1 MTRKQALKQAIR
13 LLSRNPENAEVIEK
27 LQDIH
32 DELPLIHWTDK
43 SIRDYVEQFIA
54 DNHRVPT
61 ATDFKKAGMPP
72 HPVIKQK
79 YKVTLGEWLDENY
92 PTYKPTFEELKA
104 KYTADFMMDY
114 FRIKPKSQEEFNRNK
129 SKGTRGWQTLAFY
142 YNVKSWR
149 NLIKALDLPLY
160 FEMHRDRK
168 PANITVNIYTD
179 YDFRD

>member
-43 SIRDYVEQFIA
+43 SIRDSVEQFIA

-79 YKVTLGEWLDENY
+79 YKVTLG
-92 PTYKPTFEELKA
+92 
-104 KYTADFMMDY
+104 
-114 FRIKPKSQEEFNRNK
+114 
-129 SKGTRGWQTLAFY
+129 
-142 YNVKSWR
+142 
-149 NLIKALDLPLY
+149 
-160 FEMHRDRK
+160 
-168 PANITVNIYTD
+168 
-179 YDFRD
+179 

>member
-1 MTRKQALKQAIR
+1 
-13 LLSRNPENAEVIEK
+13 
-27 LQDIH
+27 
-32 DELPLIHWTDK
+32 
-43 SIRDYVEQFIA
+43 
-54 DNHRVPT
+54 
-61 ATDFKKAGMPP
+61 MPP

-179 YDFRD
+179 YEFRD